1 VADPESPTGPRHT
14 GLVKALVVVGS
25 LLAVIACF
33 SVWAERQALETNEW
47 VDTSGRLLENKAIQS
62 ALANYAVDQ
71 LYANVD
77 VEAELQKRL
86 PKNFQQLSGPASTGL
101 RALAVQG
108 ATTVLGTSRFQQ
120 LWQDANRTAHRTLI
134 NVIENKGKVV
144 STEGGE
150 VDLRL
155 RPLIIQVSNQLGLGK
170 NLAARLPPDVGN
182 LRILRSDQ
190 LGLAQTIARLIRGLA
205 LISSLLGLAAFALAI
220 YLSRGYRWITML
232 GVGIGLILVGVVVLI
247 LREVAGNVVVDQL
260 ATASARPAGDAA
272 WSIGTS
278 LLASIARNIIL
289 FGIFFVVAAWLA
301 STHRSAAATRRALTP
316 ILRDYP
322 IWVGAVLGLIALIWL
337 LSGVDSTRAVLT
349 RLVLIAM
356 AAVGLYELRRNC
368 IAECPDADI
377 REVPTRV
384 RLRLSSM
391 WRGRERAS
399 PEPQDRKL
407 ERLERLGELHQR
419 GVLSDEEFA
428 AEKAA
433 ALGSGS
439 AAGSHPPGSGAAEG
453 SHPPGVGTSSR

>member
-47 VDTSGRLLENKAIQS
+47 VDTSGRLLENKAIQN
-62 ALANYAVDQ
+62 ALANYAVDE

-77 VEAELQKRL
+77 VESELKRRL

-108 ATTVLGTSRFQQ
+108 AVTALGTSRFQQ

-144 STEGGE
+144 STKGGE

-170 NLAARLPPDVGN
+170 DLAARLPPDVGT

-190 LGLAQTIARLIRGLA
+190 LALAQTIARLIRGLA
-205 LISSLLGLAAFALAI
+205 IVSSLLALALFALAI

-232 GVGIGLILVGVVVLI
+232 GVGIGLILVGIVVLI

-260 ATASARPAGDAA
+260 ASASAKPAGDAA

-278 LLASIARNIIL
+278 LLASVARTIIVY
-289 FGIFFVVAAWLA
+289 GIFFVVAAWLA

-349 RLVLIAM
+349 RLVLIAF

-368 IAECPDADI
+368 IADYPDACLGDVSA
-377 REVPTRV
+377 RTRT
-384 RLRLSSM
+384 RLSSM
-391 WRGRERAS
+391 WRGRERTS
-399 PEPQDRKL
+399 PEPQDRRL
-407 ERLERLGELHQR
+407 ERLERLGELHER

-433 ALGSGS
+433 ALGSG
-439 AAGSHPPGSGAAEG
+439 AAEG
-453 SHPPGVGTSSR
+453 SHPPA